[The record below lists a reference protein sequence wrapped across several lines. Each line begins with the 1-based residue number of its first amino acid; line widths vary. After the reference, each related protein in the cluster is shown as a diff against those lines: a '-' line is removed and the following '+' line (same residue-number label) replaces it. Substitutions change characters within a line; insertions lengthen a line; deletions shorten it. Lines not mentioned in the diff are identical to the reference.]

1 MTVDPSTLTL
11 AEKASLLS
19 GRDLW
24 STQDLPEHSIPAV
37 VLADGPHGVRPPDL
51 SGSNTGVTASLPP
64 ASRPRSA
71 SGQAGTGSSPP
82 GWEPA
87 SDRKRQLSA

>member
-24 STQDLPEHSIPAV
+24 STQDLPES
-37 VLADGPHGVRPPDL
+37 
-51 SGSNTGVTASLPP
+51 TSLPW
-64 ASRPRSA
+64 
-71 SGQAGTGSSPP
+71 SSPTAPTGCGPPTFPATTP
-82 GWEPA
+82 G
-87 SDRKRQLSA
+87 

>member
-24 STQDLPEHSIPAV
+24 STQDLPEHDVPAV

-51 SGSNTGVTASLPP
+51 SGNMGCVKLRRRSLC
-64 ASRPRSA
+64 
-71 SGQAGTGSSPP
+71 GFQAAVAV
-82 GWEPA
+82 WA
-87 SDRKRQLSA
+87 

>member
-51 SGSNTGVTASLPP
+51 
-64 ASRPRSA
+64 
-71 SGQAGTGSSPP
+71 
-82 GWEPA
+82 
-87 SDRKRQLSA
+87 